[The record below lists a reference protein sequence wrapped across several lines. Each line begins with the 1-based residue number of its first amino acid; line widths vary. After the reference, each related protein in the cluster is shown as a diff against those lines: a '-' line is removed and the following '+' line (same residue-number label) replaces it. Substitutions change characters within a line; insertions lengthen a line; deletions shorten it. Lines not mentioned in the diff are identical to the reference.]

1 MNFSIAS
8 YKKNCVYLVGISNS
22 SDQIQ
27 CLLADLPMR
36 MLLLFLRTPV
46 RRPGDQLRQP
56 NQVAVAAP
64 AEKELAQAARAL
76 EKQVALAEAEEQKEV
91 KIEVKTSKPVAAAA
105 ADAEVAPPTAK
116 VVARPRV
123 EAPGK
128 ADTVKMGTKVVG
140 SDGTKEK
147 AQARIQRYGEG

>member
-1 MNFSIAS
+1 M
-8 YKKNCVYLVGISNS
+8 
-22 SDQIQ
+22 
-27 CLLADLPMR
+27 
-36 MLLLFLRTPV
+36 LFLRTPV

-91 KIEVKTSKPVAAAA
+91 KIEVKTSEPVPAAA
-105 ADAEVAPPTAK
+105 AEVAPPTAK

-140 SDGTKEK
+140 IDGTKEK
-147 AQARIQRYGEG
+147 AQARIQRYSEGVNEVWEIGLVLQRLIMYSIAL